1 MPLPERRGRGPP
13 KWWGATMQRA
23 LFSIAAALAMC
34 SAAFAAD
41 LPPVKAPRLVAQPL
55 FYGGS
60 GGYCGMGMG
69 AEQTKLGTA
78 APVLTAPGTTVYA
91 AGGLMNMTCG
101 YTFAVGPDRWAAF
114 EGTYGVASTDSTTA
128 VGAMTVTTA
137 RKQSFDLTAM
147 YGAPSS
153 ILGSIFGASPV
164 AFGPLPAVGTTPNPS
179 VSPFIL
185 AGVRYGQTT
194 NDIVIPAA
202 LGVIALEEK
211 HSKVRPKVG
220 MGVLVQMTT
229 DTVWRS
235 SVDWTPGNSQP
246 GLLFVPRD
254 GATVRVTTGVYRS
267 LGSLGF
273 N

>member
-1 MPLPERRGRGPP
+1 
-13 KWWGATMQRA
+13 MQRA
-23 LFSIAAALAMC
+23 LFSIAAALATC
-34 SAAFAAD
+34 SVAFAAD
-41 LPPVKAPRLVAQPL
+41 LPVKAVRAPALPI

-78 APVLTAPGTTVYA
+78 AVVLPAPAVPVAGATTVYA
-91 AGGLMNMTCG
+91 AGGLMNATCG

-114 EGTYGVASTDSTTA
+114 EGTYSFANTDTSTA
-128 VGAMTVTTA
+128 VGAMVITMA
-137 RKQSFDLTAM
+137 RKQSLDLTAM

-194 NDIVIPAA
+194 NAIVIPAA

-267 LGSLGF
+267 LGSLGL